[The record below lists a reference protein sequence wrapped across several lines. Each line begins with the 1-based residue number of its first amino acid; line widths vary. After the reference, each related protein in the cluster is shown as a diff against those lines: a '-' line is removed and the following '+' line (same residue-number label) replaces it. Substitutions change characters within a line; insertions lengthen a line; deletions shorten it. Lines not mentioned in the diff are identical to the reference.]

1 MNKFPVCG
9 QHETVPSLHGCLK
22 PFQTRTEDIRIFP
35 LRKVVDLKKKK
46 NTRALHNNVAQYYE
60 LSLHSFTGRN
70 FYVAI
75 RLLAILHM

>member
-46 NTRALHNNVAQYYE
+46 ILGLFITMLLNIM
-60 LSLHSFTGRN
+60 SFP
-70 FYVAI
+70 YI
-75 RLLAILHM
+75 PLLAGTFT